1 MVAINVSSSERVDF
15 MKDHAT
21 NLNAS
26 YVSETNIEESVGFYG
41 VYVRDLDNNK
51 LCFYKMDI

>member
-1 MVAINVSSSERVDF
+1 

-26 YVSETNIEESVGFYG
+26 YVSEINIEESVGFYG

-51 LCFYKMDI
+51 LCFYKMDV